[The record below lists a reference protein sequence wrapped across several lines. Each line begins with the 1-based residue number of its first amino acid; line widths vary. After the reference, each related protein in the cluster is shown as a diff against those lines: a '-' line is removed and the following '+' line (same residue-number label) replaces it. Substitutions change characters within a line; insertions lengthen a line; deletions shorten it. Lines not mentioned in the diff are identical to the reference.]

1 MSRLRIRDNKREIA
15 RLTKSLVANCAVI
28 DDRNA
33 SEDDKVQAAHRLAEI
48 NLRINLLEAENQR
61 L

>member
-15 RLTKSLVANCAVI
+15 RLTLSAAANVAVI
-28 DDRNA
+28 EDQKATEDRKL
-33 SEDDKVQAAHRLAEI
+33 EAAHRLAEI